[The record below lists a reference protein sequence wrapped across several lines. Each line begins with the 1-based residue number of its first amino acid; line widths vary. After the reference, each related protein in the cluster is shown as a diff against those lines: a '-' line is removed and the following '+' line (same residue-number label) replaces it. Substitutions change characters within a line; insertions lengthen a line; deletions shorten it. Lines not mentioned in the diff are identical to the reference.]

1 MADTLDKMKFE
12 TPDLTSENIDKIAA
26 LFPGCV
32 TEMRDEHGKLKRGI
46 NFEMLK
52 QMLSPDVVDGD
63 ERYEFT
69 WVGKKASIVE
79 ANKPIRKTLRPCPEE
94 SKNWDTTENLYIE
107 GDNLEVL
114 KLLQEAY
121 LGKVKMIYIDPP
133 YNTGND
139 FIYADDFMRSQEEEN
154 EQMGMY
160 DEDENRLFKNTDSNG
175 RFHSDW
181 CSMMY
186 SRLLVARG
194 ILTEDG
200 VIFISIDNNE
210 FSSMKMICDNVFGEN
225 SFVTALHVQMSTVQG
240 EKVRAAK
247 VGNIVK
253 NGEFILVYSKNGK
266 KDIGIR
272 PLLDPVK
279 YDNHYNKYMLTL
291 GNGFYKEVNLTDIL
305 SKNEKIVTELKL
317 LNLIPESGCQISS
330 TALQEYYS
338 HSPAFKK
345 FVDDN
350 AKSIIRVHDSIDIPE
365 EFASKMDIDIIYEF
379 NSDKRSY
386 LVSKNKNGVITQ
398 RISLGEKLAQADDFY
413 KTFGPTTIRGDWW
426 SGFYLDMGNVSK
438 EGDVNYDNGKKPV
451 RLIRQLIEFCTQN
464 GDIVMDFFAGSST
477 TAHAVMELCADDK
490 LKRNFIM
497 VQIDENLD
505 ESLVKATA
513 ENKVSLKQSIKFLD
527 SIQKPHFLTEIGKER
542 IRRVGEKIKEENP
555 LTTQDLDVG
564 FRVLKLD
571 DSNMKDVYYAADDY
585 DQQNLADMIS
595 NIKED
600 RTDLDLLFG
609 CLLDWGVP
617 LSMPYRSEQID
628 GCTVHTY
635 NDGDLIACFDTNV
648 PESVVKEIAKRKP
661 LRAVFRDSSFADS
674 PAKINVFEI
683 FKLYMPEDAND
694 ISKRVRVI

>member
-1 MADTLDKMKFE
+1 MEKMKFE
-12 TPDLTSENIDKIAA
+12 TPDLTSENIEKIAA
-26 LFPGCV
+26 LFPNCV
-32 TEMRDEHGKLKRGI
+32 TEMRDAKGNLKHGI

-63 ERYEFT
+63 ECYEFT

-94 SKNWDTTENLYIE
+94 SKDWDTTENLYIE

-160 DEDENRLFKNTDSNG
+160 DEDDNRLFKNTDTNG

-186 SRLLVARG
+186 SRLMLARN
-194 ILTEDG
+194 LLAEDG
-200 VIFISIDNNE
+200 VIFISIDDNE
-210 FSSMKMICDNVFGEN
+210 LENLKKLCEEIFGEVN
-225 SFVTALHVQMSTVQG
+225 FVA
-240 EKVRAAK
+240 
-247 VGNIVK
+247 NIVWK
-253 NGEFILVYSKNGK
+253 HTQQSKNDEPHFSRQYNHTVVYAK
-266 KDIGIR
+266 NKSSLPHFYFERTEEDNR
-272 PLLDPVK
+272 NYSNPDSDPKGLWRSGDVRSPNYRK
-279 YDNHYNKYMLTL
+279 TL
-291 GNGFYKEVNLTDIL
+291 CYTITAPNGTVIQPPANGWRWSEESFKE
-305 SKNEKIVTELKL
+305 KL
-317 LNLIPESGCQISS
+317 LTGEIKFKPDNSG
-330 TALQEYYS
+330 
-338 HSPAFKK
+338 
-345 FVDDN
+345 
-350 AKSIIRVHDSIDIPE
+350 IIRKIYLCEQPGRTPENLWEGPQYGTSRQAAAMIKELFDGVQVFDTPKPYELIKRMLEIASNADS
-365 EFASKMDIDIIYEF
+365 
-379 NSDKRSY
+379 
-386 LVSKNKNGVITQ
+386 
-398 RISLGEKLAQADDFY
+398 
-413 KTFGPTTIRGDWW
+413 
-426 SGFYLDMGNVSK
+426 
-438 EGDVNYDNGKKPV
+438 
-451 RLIRQLIEFCTQN
+451 LIL
-464 GDIVMDFFAGSST
+464 DFFSGSAT
-477 TAHAVMELCADDK
+477 TAHAVMQLNAEDGGHRK
-490 LKRNFIM
+490 FIM
-497 VQIDENLD
+497 VQLPEPCDEQS
-505 ESLVKATA
+505 EAYKAGYK
-513 ENKVSLKQSIKFLD
+513 NIC
-527 SIQKPHFLTEIGKER
+527 EIGKER
-542 IRRVGEKIKEENP
+542 IRRAGEKIKVENP
-555 LTTQDLDVG
+555 LTTQDLDIG

-609 CLLDWGVP
+609 CLLDWGLP
-617 LSMPYRSEQID
+617 LSLPYTSEQID

-635 NDGDLIACFDTNV
+635 NDGDLIACFDPNV

-661 LRAVFRDSSFADS
+661 LRAVFRDSSFENS

-683 FKLYMPEDAND
+683 FKLYMPEDADD